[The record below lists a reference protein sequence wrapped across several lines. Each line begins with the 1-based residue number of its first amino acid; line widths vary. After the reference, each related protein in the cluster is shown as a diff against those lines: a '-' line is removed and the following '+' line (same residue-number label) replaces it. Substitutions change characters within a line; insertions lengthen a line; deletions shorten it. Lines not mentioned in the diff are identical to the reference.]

1 MPLPDLTTLQ
11 FAVLLVLGGVERSG
25 REIRSKLAEQGVSKT
40 LAAFYQ
46 LMARM
51 EDAKLVEGSY
61 HKAEVAGQP
70 VQERW
75 YKITGAGIRA
85 YNEAQ
90 SFYRNAPSLGRKGA
104 CAQ

>member
-11 FAVLLVLGGVERSG
+11 FAVLLALGAVERSG
-25 REIRSKLAEQGVSKT
+25 KELRERLAKEGVSKT

-61 HKAEVAGQP
+61 RRAEVAGQP

-75 YKITGAGIRA
+75 YKITAAGIRA

-90 SFYRNAPSLGRKGA
+90 AFYRSAPALGRKGA
-104 CAQ
+104 ANV